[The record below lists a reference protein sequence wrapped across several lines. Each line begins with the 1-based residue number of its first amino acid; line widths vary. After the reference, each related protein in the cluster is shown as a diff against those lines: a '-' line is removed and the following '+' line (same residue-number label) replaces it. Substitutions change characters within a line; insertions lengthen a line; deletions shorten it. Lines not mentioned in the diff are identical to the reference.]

1 MLKTTEGDVLYPL
14 RLLGI
19 DFGEARIG
27 VAGSDAVGLM
37 AHPVETIHVRQV
49 KDPLV
54 RIAEICEERR
64 SRVVVVGMPYRMDGT
79 PGTAV
84 EKVRK
89 FIGKL
94 REVLPEGIE
103 IVSHDERLTTVEA
116 QAQLHAA
123 GRTVKN
129 SRDVIDQ
136 AAAVVLLQHYMDANP
151 DRD

>member
-1 MLKTTEGDVLYPL
+1 ME

-27 VAGSDAVGLM
+27 VAGSDEVGLM

-49 KDPLV
+49 GDPLA

-64 SRVVVVGMPYRMDGT
+64 SQVVVVGMPYRMDGT
-79 PGTAV
+79 SGTAA
-84 EKVRK
+84 EKVAK
-89 FIGKL
+89 FIAKL
-94 REVLPEGIE
+94 REKLPEVIE

-123 GRTVKN
+123 GRTVKS

-136 AAAVVLLQHYMDANP
+136 AAAVVLLQHYMDAKQDSDP
-151 DRD
+151 D